1 MPHLAQYDRTTGA
14 IVSVW
19 SAAEH
24 ALLLAQVQAED
35 VNSGYL
41 LCGDEVPVR
50 LLEERYEV
58 REGQLA
64 PRQEL
69 QLVAAPAT
77 FAADGR
83 AECVVQ
89 TEPFVPCTLVVEL
102 WGREEQVTLREG
114 DAQLILTA
122 DTPQFLGLRVA
133 PLPGYWAAPIRVEA
147 R

>member
-1 MPHLAQYDRTTGA
+1 MPHLAQYDRATGA

-35 VNSGYL
+35 VTHGYL
-41 LCGDEVPVR
+41 LCEDEVPGR

-58 REGQLA
+58 REERLV

-69 QLVAAPAT
+69 QLVADPAT

-83 AECVVQ
+83 AECVVR
-89 TEPFVPCTLVVEL
+89 TEPFVPCTVVVEL
-102 WGREEQVTLREG
+102 WGREERVTLRED

-122 DTPQFLGLRVA
+122 DTPQFLGLRVQS
-133 PLPGYWAAPIRVEA
+133 LPGYWAAPIRVEA